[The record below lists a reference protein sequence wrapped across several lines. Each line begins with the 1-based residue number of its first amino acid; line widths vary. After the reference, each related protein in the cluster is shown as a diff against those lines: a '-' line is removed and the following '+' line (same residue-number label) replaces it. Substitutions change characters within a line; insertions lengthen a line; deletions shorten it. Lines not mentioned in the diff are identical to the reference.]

1 MIEVTWEQVRA
12 FRVGRSLN
20 GSGGLVETAR
30 RLSGV
35 QAQVMSNAELALAVR
50 VEGLSVQEV
59 RDALWEDREL
69 VKTWAMR
76 GTLHLLPSDEIA
88 LWAGALRT
96 RAFMWRRPTWLQYFG
111 IEPDELEKLLEEV
124 AAAIER
130 EPLTRQEIAAL
141 AGEVAGPKVQEHL
154 ASGWGSLLKPVAMEG
169 GLVFG
174 PNRGRNVVFVGPR
187 SWVGPFDAWDS
198 DDAMRE
204 IARRWLGVY
213 GPASHLELARWWG
226 TGAGRARKAL
236 ELLDGELVDVSVE
249 GRRALVLEADVSLL
263 QSPSSDG
270 RARLVPGFDPYTVG
284 FFPREA
290 LVEPEF
296 LPRVSR
302 TAGWIS
308 PVVLVGG
315 KPVGVWKHALRKGK
329 LEITVEPFRKL
340 PAARRK
346 ELATDAERMAGALG
360 ARSVAVVV
368 A

>member
-1 MIEVTWEQVRA
+1 MIELAWEQVRA

-20 GSGGLVETAR
+20 GTGGLVETAR

-50 VEGLSVQEV
+50 VDGLSVQEV
-59 RDALWEDREL
+59 RDALWEHREL

-76 GTLHLLPSDEIA
+76 GTLHLLPSDEMA

-96 RAFMWRRPTWLQYFG
+96 RAFMWRRPTWLRYYG
-111 IEPDELEKLLEEV
+111 IEPGELEELIAAI
-124 AAAIER
+124 AAAIDR
-130 EPLTRQEIAAL
+130 EPLTREEIASL

-154 ASGWGSLLKPVAMEG
+154 ASGWGSLLKPVAMDG

-187 SWVGPFDAWDS
+187 GWLGPFDAWDS
-198 DDAMRE
+198 DEAMRE

-213 GPASHLELARWWG
+213 GPGSHLELASWWG

-236 ELLDGELVDVSVE
+236 ELLDGEVVDVTVE
-249 GRRALVLEADVSLL
+249 GRRGLALRADVSEL
-263 QSPSSDG
+263 QAPSSDG

-290 LVEPEF
+290 LVEPKF

-315 KPVGVWKHALRKGK
+315 KPVGVWKHALRRGK
-329 LEITVEPFRKL
+329 LEIAVEPFRKL
-340 PAARRK
+340 RASRRK
-346 ELATDAERMAGALG
+346 ELAADAERMAGALG
-360 ARSVAVVV
+360 ATSFTVV
-368 A
+368 AS

>member
-1 MIEVTWEQVRA
+1 VIELTWDQVRA
-12 FRVGRSLN
+12 FRAGRSLN
-20 GSGGLVETAR
+20 SDDGLVETAR

-50 VEGLSVQEV
+50 VEGLTVQEV
-59 RDALWEDREL
+59 RGALWEAREL

-96 RAFMWRRPTWLQYFG
+96 RAFMWRRPTWLRYFG
-111 IEPDELEKLLEEV
+111 VEPAELENLIAAI

-130 EPLTRQEIAAL
+130 EPLTREEIARL
-141 AGEVAGPKVQEHL
+141 AGEVAGPKVEEHL

-187 SWVGPFDAWDS
+187 GWLGPFDAWES
-198 DDAMRE
+198 EEAMRE

-213 GPASHLELARWWG
+213 GPGSHHDLARWWG
-226 TGAGRARKAL
+226 TASGRARKAL
-236 ELLDGELVDVSVE
+236 DLLDGEVVDVSIE
-249 GRRALVLEADVSLL
+249 GRPALALETDLRELRSASM
-263 QSPSSDG
+263 DG
-270 RARLVPGFDPYTVG
+270 RARLAPGFDPYTVG
-284 FFPREA
+284 FFPREG

-315 KPVGVWKHALRKGK
+315 KPVAVWKHTLRRGR

-340 PAARRK
+340 TAARLK
-346 ELATDAERMAGALG
+346 ELAPDAERIAEALG
-360 ARSVAVVV
+360 ATSVVV